1 MLCHTLFIFI
11 LDTKKELKNMIHILD
26 ARNTIHK
33 ILQDTK
39 DNIYRINKDYKGNIT
54 RFHLGIIFIGTNS
67 MYQKFSYI
75 QGKICEFMNV
85 KLTVVHLHS
94 YISKKDILEQID
106 NLNKD
111 DTITGILIYSLP
123 SSTAY
128 KTDYVD
134 DTYNIDTE
142 KNKDVDSITS
152 RLSDIKY
159 SLSNTLSEPDIYRTQ
174 VKDSYIRKILD
185 GAYQLMKYTE
195 EYNKKIKIKTLIQQ
209 YENEELFQKRLN
221 LEKSFIH
228 DEIIK
233 CMEEKWNQITDEEL
247 LPRVKHG
254 NFPKARK
261 EYIDENLNEILL
273 KSIFSCI
280 VPLEIILPKRLQE
293 DRNEIVEEIQVEKD
307 VSGSTSSSLGKI
319 SIQKYQMLPC
329 IAEGIIRVLEDN
341 EIELDKKIVTIVGK
355 EKSFG
360 KQLANLFMDKGC
372 IVIICHS
379 HTENLREYTKQ
390 ADILIVDVG
399 ISNFMTKEYIKEGSI
414 VIDKGLYGLN
424 NKLIGDI
431 NFQSMLEMEEVTYL
445 STVSG
450 LRAIGEAILF
460 ENILKAYLIQS

>member
-1 MLCHTLFIFI
+1 
-11 LDTKKELKNMIHILD
+11 MIHILD

-39 DNIYRINKDYKGNIT
+39 NNIYRINKDYKGNIT

-123 SSTAY
+123 SSATY

-134 DTYNIDTE
+134 NTYNIDTE

-174 VKDSYIRKILD
+174 VKDLYIGKILD

-195 EYNKKIKIKTLIQQ
+195 EYNEKIKIKTLIQQ

-273 KSIFSCI
+273 KSVFSCI

-293 DRNEIVEEIQVEKD
+293 DRNEIVEEI
-307 VSGSTSSSLGKI
+307 
-319 SIQKYQMLPC
+319 Y
-329 IAEGIIRVLEDN
+329 
-341 EIELDKKIVTIVGK
+341 KIVTDPKNTYNVMVNTKPKRMIKIIGQILDIISEASKAGFKAVFRNASNSFIWKYKIFKHLEKSVGPETYDIIKTKYVNMDWFFNCSVRDSNDPPTLIVPGNTDIEVLKSAFVIVGMFI
-355 EKSFG
+355 SSN
-360 KQLANLFMDKGC
+360 Q
-372 IVIICHS
+372 
-379 HTENLREYTKQ
+379 
-390 ADILIVDVG
+390 ILSVHVAHD
-399 ISNFMTKEYIKEGSI
+399 
-414 VIDKGLYGLN
+414 
-424 NKLIGDI
+424 NK
-431 NFQSMLEMEEVTYL
+431 V
-445 STVSG
+445 
-450 LRAIGEAILF
+450 
-460 ENILKAYLIQS
+460 